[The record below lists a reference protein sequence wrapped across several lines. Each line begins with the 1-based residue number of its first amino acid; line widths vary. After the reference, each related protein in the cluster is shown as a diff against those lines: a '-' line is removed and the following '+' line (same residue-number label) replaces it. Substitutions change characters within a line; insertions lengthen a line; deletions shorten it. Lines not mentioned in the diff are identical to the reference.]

1 MSDQPH
7 WLPSLMKREA
17 YGRDASAYL
26 DALYERFAE
35 DFVRSKPSF
44 QGQQLALKRH
54 PLSEGREATFWHMI
68 SEGRDESNRTIDAE
82 RSERIPWARA
92 VIENADDP
100 RVLVWENMR
109 GSERRICL
117 WLEEHEYVVILADRG
132 GYLLPWTAYTVTQPH
147 RKRKFR
153 KEYEEWLRSQAGKS

>member
-1 MSDQPH
+1 MSDQPD
-7 WLPSLMKREA
+7 WLPSLITLEV
-17 YGRDASAYL
+17 YDGDTTAYL

-35 DFVRSKPSF
+35 DFVQSKPCF
-44 QGQQLALKRH
+44 RGQQLALKRH

-68 SEGRDESNRTIDAE
+68 SEGSDESNRTLDSD
-82 RSERIPWARA
+82 RCERIGWARA

-109 GSERRICL
+109 GSQRRVCL
-117 WLEEHEYVVILADRG
+117 WLKEQEYVVILADRR
-132 GYLLPWTAYTVTQPH
+132 GYLLPWTAYTVTEPH

-153 KEYEEWLRSQAGKS
+153 KEYEEWMQFQAGNS

>member
-1 MSDQPH
+1 MSDQPD
-7 WLPSLMKREA
+7 WLPSLMRLEA
-17 YGRDASAYL
+17 YGGDTSAYL

-35 DFVRSKPSF
+35 DFVRSKPRF
-44 QGQQLALKRH
+44 RGQELALKRH
-54 PLSEGREATFWHMI
+54 PVSQGREATFWHMV
-68 SEGRDESNRTIDAE
+68 SEGKEELNRTID
-82 RSERIPWARA
+82 SERCERIAWARA

-109 GSERRICL
+109 GKERRICL
-117 WLEEHEYVVILADRG
+117 WLEEQEYVVILADRR

-153 KEYEEWLRSQAGKS
+153 KEYEKWQRSQAGKS

>member
-1 MSDQPH
+1 MSDRPD
-7 WLPSLMKREA
+7 WLPSLIEPDA
-17 YGRDASAYL
+17 YGEGTKSYM

-35 DFVRSKPSF
+35 DFVRSKPCF
-44 QGQQLALKRH
+44 RGQRLALKRH

-68 SEGRDESNRTIDAE
+68 SEGNDESGRIVDAD
-82 RSERIPWARA
+82 RCKRIAWARA

-117 WLEEHEYVVILADRG
+117 WLEEHEYAVILADRR
-132 GYLLPWTAYTVTQPH
+132 GYLLPWTAYTVTRPH

-153 KEYEEWLRSQAGKS
+153 KEYEEWWRSQAGKS

>member
-1 MSDQPH
+1 MSDRPD
-7 WLPSLMKREA
+7 WLPSLIELDE
-17 YGRDASAYL
+17 YGGDTTAYL

-35 DFVRSKPSF
+35 DFVQSKPCF
-44 QGQQLALKRH
+44 RGQRLSLKRH

-68 SEGRDESNRTIDAE
+68 SEGGDESNRTLD
-82 RSERIPWARA
+82 SDWCERIAWAKA
-92 VIENADDP
+92 IIENADDP
-100 RVLVWENMR
+100 RVLVWENTR

-117 WLEEHEYVVILADRG
+117 WLEEREYVVILADRR

-153 KEYEEWLRSQAGKS
+153 KEYEEWMRSQAGNS